1 MPAVRPIQTLEVPG
15 YGGKA
20 IPVAVG
26 SLIRVT
32 DVQGTQIGDVFAVSQ
47 KDHSEFLSPSI
58 TRAVH
63 ARLFPK
69 VGDVF
74 WTNAHQPILTFVEDR
89 SPGIHDML
97 FASCDRQLFE
107 ALGVEG
113 YHANCRDNYLGAAAE
128 IGIGHGIVPDPVNIF
143 QNTPVE
149 SNAELSVHMTP
160 SRPGDYV
167 TFRAEMDIFFILTA
181 CSCDIGLNN
190 INGGVSTP
198 LRIDVF
204 EADS

>member
-1 MPAVRPIQTLEVPG
+1 MPAIRPIQALEVPG
-15 YGGKA
+15 YSGKGVR
-20 IPVAVG
+20 VAVG

-47 KDHSEFLSPSI
+47 KDHSEFLSPSV
-58 TRAVH
+58 TRAVLS
-63 ARLFPK
+63 RLFPK

-89 SPGIHDML
+89 SPGFHDML

-113 YHANCRDNYLGAAAE
+113 YHSNCHDNYLAAAAE
-128 IGIGHGIVPDPVNIF
+128 IGIGNRIVPDPVNIF

-149 SNAELSVHMTP
+149 SNAELSIHMTS

-204 EADS
+204 EAES

>member
-1 MPAVRPIQTLEVPG
+1 MPAIRPIQTLEVPG
-15 YGGKA
+15 YSGKG
-20 IPVAVG
+20 IGVAVG

-47 KDHSEFLSPSI
+47 KEHSEFLSPSV

-63 ARLFPK
+63 SRLFPK

-74 WTNAHQPILTFVEDR
+74 WTNAHQPILTFVEDH

-97 FASCDRQLFE
+97 FACCDRQLFE

-128 IGIGHGIVPDPVNIF
+128 FGIGHGIVPDPVNSPDSYVNVPPATVIVDDSSTSPASWSVGPF
-143 QNTPVE
+143 ENVRRSFTSSMPVLVWI
-149 SNAELSVHMTP
+149 APAP
-160 SRPGDYV
+160 SITSG
-167 TFRAEMDIFFILTA
+167 
-181 CSCDIGLNN
+181 
-190 INGGVSTP
+190 
-198 LRIDVF
+198 
-204 EADS
+204 